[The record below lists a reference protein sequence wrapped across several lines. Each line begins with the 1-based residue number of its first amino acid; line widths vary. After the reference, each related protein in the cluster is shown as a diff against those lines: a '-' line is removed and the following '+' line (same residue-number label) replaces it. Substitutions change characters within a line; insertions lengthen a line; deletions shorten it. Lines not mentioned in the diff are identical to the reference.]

1 MKLKALLCLLAVG
14 LGLTSFATARVEIGS
29 AAPNFALTDIDGRM
43 HRLSDY
49 RGKVVILEWVNPE
62 CPFVVKHYES
72 GNLPR
77 TQAAATTQ
85 GSVWLLINS
94 GRPGAQ
100 GDFSADEARA
110 WQAQTGAAATAY
122 IRDSDGTVGRLYDA
136 KTTPHLFIITPDGTL
151 AYDGAIDS
159 IRSTRQ
165 SDIEK
170 AENYVTSALDALA
183 RGEPVKTAVTR
194 PYGCTIKY

>member
-1 MKLKALLCLLAVG
+1 MKLKTLISLLAAS
-14 LGLTSFATARVEIGS
+14 LGLASLASARVEIGA
-29 AAPNFALTDIDGRM
+29 AAPDFTLTDIDGHT

-49 RGKVVILEWVNPE
+49 RGKTVILEWVNPE

-72 GNLPR
+72 GNLPK
-77 TQAAATTQ
+77 TQEAATAE
-85 GSVWLLINS
+85 GVVWLLINS
-94 GRPGAQ
+94 AHPEAQ
-100 GDFSADEARA
+100 GDYSADEARA
-110 WQAQTGAAATAY
+110 WQASTGAAASAY
-122 IRDSDGTVGRLYDA
+122 LRDPDGTVGRLYDA
-136 KTTPHLFIITPDGTL
+136 KTTPHLFIITADGSL

-170 AENYVTSALDALA
+170 AENYVTSALDALR
-183 RGEPVKTAVTR
+183 RGEPVATTVTL

>member
-1 MKLKALLCLLAVG
+1 MKLKTLIGLFAAS
-14 LGLTSFATARVEIGS
+14 LGLASFVMARVEIGTP
-29 AAPNFALTDIDGRM
+29 APDFTLTDIDGRT

-49 RGKVVILEWVNPE
+49 RGQIVILEWVNPE
-62 CPFVVKHYES
+62 CPFVVKHYDS

-77 TQAAATTQ
+77 TQALATGQ
-85 GSVWLLINS
+85 GAVWLLINS

-100 GDFSADEARA
+100 GDFSEDEARS
-110 WQAQTGAAATAY
+110 WQTRTGAVATAY
-122 IRDSDGTVGRLYDA
+122 IRDSDGAVGRLYDA

-165 SDIEK
+165 SDIAK
-170 AENYVTSALDALA
+170 AENYVTSALDALL
-183 RGEPVKTAVTR
+183 RGEPVETSVTR

>member
-1 MKLKALLCLLAVG
+1 MKLRVLISLLAAS
-14 LGLTSFATARVEIGS
+14 LGFASLANARVEIGAS
-29 AAPNFALTDIDGRM
+29 APDFTLTDIDGRT

-49 RGKVVILEWVNPE
+49 RGKTVILEWVNPE

-77 TQAAATTQ
+77 TQAAATAQ
-85 GSVWLLINS
+85 GVVWLLINS
-94 GRPGAQ
+94 AYPGAQ
-100 GDFSADEARA
+100 GDFSADEARE
-110 WQAQTGAAATAY
+110 WQARTGAAASAY
-122 IRDSDGTVGRLYDA
+122 LRDSDGTVGRLYDA
-136 KTTPHLFIITPDGTL
+136 KTTPHLFIITPDGAL

-165 SDIEK
+165 SDIAK
-170 AENYVTSALDALA
+170 AENYVTSALDALM
-183 RGEPVKTAVTR
+183 RGEPVKTTVTR

>member
-1 MKLKALLCLLAVG
+1 MKLRTLISLFAAS
-14 LGLTSFATARVEIGS
+14 LGLASLVTARVEIG
-29 AAPNFALTDIDGRM
+29 ATAPDFTLTDIDGHT

-49 RGKVVILEWVNPE
+49 RGKIVILEWVNPE

-72 GNLPR
+72 GNLPQ
-77 TQAAATTQ
+77 TQATATAQ
-85 GSVWLLINS
+85 GVVWLLISS

-100 GDFSADEARA
+100 GDFSEEEARA
-110 WQAQTGAAATAY
+110 WQAQTGAAASAY
-122 IRDSDGTVGRLYDA
+122 IRDADGTVGRLYDA
-136 KTTPHLFIITPDGTL
+136 KTTPHLFIITADGAL

-165 SDIEK
+165 SDIAK
-170 AENYVTSALDALA
+170 AENYVTSALDALW
-183 RGEPVKTAVTR
+183 RGEPVETTVTR

>member
-1 MKLKALLCLLAVG
+1 MKLRTLISLLAASFG
-14 LGLTSFATARVEIGS
+14 LVALAAARVEIG
-29 AAPNFALTDIDGRM
+29 APAPDFTLTDIDGRT

-49 RGKVVILEWVNPE
+49 RGKTVILEWVNPE

-77 TQAAATTQ
+77 TQAAAVAQ
-85 GSVWLLINS
+85 GSIWLLINS
-94 GRPGAQ
+94 ARPGSQ
-100 GDFSADEARA
+100 GDFSADEARS
-110 WQAQTGAAATAY
+110 WQARTGAAANAY
-122 IRDSDGTVGRLYDA
+122 IRDSDGTLGRLYDA
-136 KTTPHLFIITPDGTL
+136 KTTPHLFIITPDGVL

-165 SDIEK
+165 SDIAK
-170 AENYVTSALDALA
+170 AENYVTSALDALM

>member
-1 MKLKALLCLLAVG
+1 MKLRTLISLLAASFG
-14 LGLTSFATARVEIGS
+14 LAALASARVEIG
-29 AAPNFALTDIDGRM
+29 APAPDFTLTDIDGRT

-49 RGKVVILEWVNPE
+49 RGKTVILEWVNPE

-77 TQAAATTQ
+77 TQAAALAQ
-85 GSVWLLINS
+85 GSIWLLINS
-94 GRPGAQ
+94 ARPGSQ
-100 GDFSADEARA
+100 GDFSADEARG
-110 WQAQTGAAATAY
+110 WQARTGAAANAY
-122 IRDSDGTVGRLYDA
+122 IRDSDGTLGRLYDA
-136 KTTPHLFIITPDGTL
+136 KSTPHLFIITPDGVL

-165 SDIEK
+165 SDIAK
-170 AENYVTSALDALA
+170 AENYVTSALDSLM

>member
-1 MKLKALLCLLAVG
+1 MKLKTIIGLLAAS
-14 LGLTSFATARVEIGS
+14 LGLASLATARVEIG
-29 AAPNFALTDIDGRM
+29 APAPDFALTDIDGRV

-77 TQAAATTQ
+77 TQAAAVAQ

-110 WQAQTGAAATAY
+110 WQARTGSAASAY
-122 IRDSDGTVGRLYDA
+122 LRDSDGTVGRLYDA
-136 KTTPHLFIITPDGTL
+136 KTTPHLFIITADGTL
-151 AYDGAIDS
+151 VYDGAIDS
-159 IRSTRQ
+159 IRSTQQR
-165 SDIEK
+165 DIAK
-170 AENYVTSALDALA
+170 AENYVTSALDALQ
-183 RGEPVKTAVTR
+183 RGESIKTAVTR